1 MDEDRERPPTSPA
14 PRAEEGDAGAL
25 AFPRHGTMSDA
36 SKRWAKTYRTEIA
49 ACSSSLVS
57 TSLTVSSEL

>member
-1 MDEDRERPPTSPA
+1 MDGNREGPTAAPQAGEEEDDGRV
-14 PRAEEGDAGAL
+14 L
-25 AFPRHGTMSDA
+25 AFSRYGTMSDA

-57 TSLTVSSEL
+57 TSLTVS